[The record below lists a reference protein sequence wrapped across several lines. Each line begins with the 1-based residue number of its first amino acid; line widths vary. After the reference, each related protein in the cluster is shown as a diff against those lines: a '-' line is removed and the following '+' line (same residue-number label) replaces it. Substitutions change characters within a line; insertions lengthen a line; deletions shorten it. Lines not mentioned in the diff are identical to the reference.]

1 VWLQQRRVSDDDN
14 FLHDDSLA
22 ADADMTF
29 SWRRLYHRVKLMLL
43 GHSDTLPR
51 TANLV
56 QVLGN
61 MTVMIYAV
69 NICFFFHRKL
79 I

>member
-1 VWLQQRRVSDDDN
+1 VSSGDQFMHDDDDVVN
-14 FLHDDSLA
+14 TEVNI
-22 ADADMTF
+22 TF
-29 SWRRLYHRVKLMLL
+29 SWQCLYQRVKLMLL

-61 MTVMIYAV
+61 MTVTLFRYLLSM
-69 NICFFFHRKL
+69 
-79 I
+79 

>member
-1 VWLQQRRVSDDDN
+1 MLCVGVQRRSVSSGDN
-14 FLHDDSLA
+14 FLHHDDVA
-22 ADADMTF
+22 ADINVTF
-29 SWRRLYHRVKLMLL
+29 PWQRLYQRVKLLLL

-61 MTVMIYAV
+61 MTVTNLKGFSYLKI
-69 NICFFFHRKL
+69 
-79 I
+79 

>member
-1 VWLQQRRVSDDDN
+1 MTLQRHSVNSGDSFLRESDHID
-14 FLHDDSLA
+14 A
-22 ADADMTF
+22 ADVNITF
-29 SWRRLYHRVKLMLL
+29 SWQCLYQRAKLMLF

-61 MTVMIYAV
+61 MTVTFYWLFSTV
-69 NICFFFHRKL
+69 L
-79 I
+79 L

>member
-1 VWLQQRRVSDDDN
+1 VCGLQQRRVSDDDT

-29 SWRRLYHRVKLMLL
+29 SWRRLYYRVKLMLS

-61 MTVMIYAV
+61 MTVKLHTV
-69 NICFFFHRKL
+69 NVSVSSGN
-79 I
+79 